1 MPAFG
6 TSIPH
11 NLGQQQ
17 ATEKLQHFLEQV
29 RERYADQLSEMRGDW
44 TEERLEFAFK
54 TMGMAVE
61 GTLIVEEVA
70 VHVNGKLPLA
80 AALFRGRIEQTIRAE
95 LEKLL
100 T

>member
-6 TSIPH
+6 TSVTH
-11 NLGQQQ
+11 NLGQQK

-29 RERYADQLSEMRGDW
+29 RERYADQLSDMRGDW
-44 TEERLEFAFK
+44 SEQGLEFAFK
-54 TMGMAVE
+54 TMGMAVQ
-61 GTLIVEEVA
+61 GNLTVEDGA

-80 AALFRGRIEQTIRAE
+80 AALFRGRIEQTIRTE